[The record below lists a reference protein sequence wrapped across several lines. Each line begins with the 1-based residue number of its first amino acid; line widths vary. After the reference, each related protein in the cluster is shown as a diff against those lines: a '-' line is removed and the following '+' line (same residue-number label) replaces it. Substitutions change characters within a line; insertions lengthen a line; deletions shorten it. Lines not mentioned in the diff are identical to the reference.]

1 VYPFVAGWRCK
12 GIGVQAVTIVQL
24 RNMERS
30 TIAVIAPCHNE
41 GEVVIR
47 FLERL
52 GEVLAELPYHS
63 LVVVVDDGSTD
74 DTLQQLK
81 DHRPGPANMEL
92 RVLSLPY
99 NMGHQE
105 AIHQGLLHAST
116 TAAEHFIV
124 LDSDGEDDP
133 ATIPAMLQERD
144 VPIVLVARGSRSAS
158 PGFRLGLTLYRLFF
172 RLVTGRPMQFGNFS
186 MIDRR
191 VLQVVLDRSFVH
203 YAAFLSR
210 RTAEQRILVRDRLP
224 RLGGRSKMDLKALSI
239 HAFRSLVEC
248 SEEVLTF
255 FLRAFLWLAVV
266 FLGSALVIIGIKLFT
281 ALAIPG
287 WASILSATLFNAV
300 LLCLGFFSIGLLLV
314 NGMHRRERAGRHFY
328 TLHDQ
333 DN

>member
-1 VYPFVAGWRCK
+1 
-12 GIGVQAVTIVQL
+12 
-24 RNMERS
+24 MDRS
-30 TIAVIAPCHNE
+30 TIAIIAPCHNE

-47 FLERL
+47 FLGRL
-52 GEVLAELPYHS
+52 GEVLADLPYRF
-63 LVVVVDDGSTD
+63 LVLVVDDGSTD
-74 DTLQQLK
+74 DTLAQLRQY
-81 DHRPGPANMEL
+81 RPAPENMRL

-116 TAAEHFIV
+116 TDAVHFIV
-124 LDSDGEDDP
+124 MDADGEDDP
-133 ATIPAMLQERD
+133 ATVPALLQERSA
-144 VPIVLVARGSRSAS
+144 PIVLVARGSRSAS
-158 PGFRLGLTLYRLFF
+158 PGFRLGLSLYRLFF
-172 RLVTGRPMQFGNFS
+172 RLVTGRPMLFGNFS

-210 RTAEQRILVRDRLP
+210 QSAEQRILVRDRLP
-224 RLGGRSKMDLKALSI
+224 RLGGRSKMDLQALSI

-255 FLRAFLWLAVV
+255 FLRAFLWLALI
-266 FLGSALVIIGIKLFT
+266 FLGSALVIIAIKLFT
-281 ALAIPG
+281 DLAIPG

-328 TLHDQ
+328 TLHDR
-333 DN
+333 DK